1 MIQERRAIRV
11 PVIRAARFVL
21 AHVPDLV
28 MSGSKPRRELAR
40 QGEALRTQLR
50 AHLRSFRDA
59 VAYPPHQVLIG
70 NQVPELLYEFPRPW
84 HMRPMD
90 NAPAVGAAG
99 MIIDQDTFYAWLARA
114 DTANLI
120 VLDDA
125 YAPRIAAG
133 LEGVR
138 VSTRDAAGLARAVS
152 AGAEPFHCDGHDGD
166 VRVAGVVLPG
176 HEEDESLR
184 APVLLEN
191 LAAKVTG
198 ALALRRLRDEV
209 APHEPVDF
217 LLGSGE
223 EAVGD
228 RYQRGGG
235 NLAKAIGELAG
246 VRTPGGADVKAFCA
260 GPVHALILAG
270 ALIAAGVHRRV
281 VVVGGGSLAKLGMK
295 FRGHLTVGY
304 PILEDVLAGMAIDV
318 VADDGRSPELRLD
331 AAMVHRIDDGGAGHH
346 MYGALAQAPLRT
358 LGLRLSDVDRFAVE
372 LHNPDITEPA
382 GSGDVPGTNYTM
394 LAALAAR
401 AGEITREQM
410 PAFVRAHGL
419 PGFSPTQG
427 HIPSAIPYLPH
438 AILGLTEGT
447 MTRVQFIAK
456 GSLFLG
462 RMTGM
467 SDGASVLLERNA
479 QFMRKGVTS

>member
-1 MIQERRAIRV
+1 
-11 PVIRAARFVL
+11 
-21 AHVPDLV
+21 
-28 MSGSKPRRELAR
+28 
-40 QGEALRTQLR
+40 
-50 AHLRSFRDA
+50 
-59 VAYPPHQVLIG
+59 
-70 NQVPELLYEFPRPW
+70 
-84 HMRPMD
+84 MD

-114 DTANLI
+114 DTGNLI

-138 VSTRDAAGLARAVS
+138 VSTRDADGLARAVS

-270 ALIAAGVHRRV
+270 ALIAAGVHRRGAGRA
-281 VVVGGGSLAKLGMK
+281 GGGRW
-295 FRGHLTVGY
+295 RGHARADAGVRACAWATRL
-304 PILEDVLAGMAIDV
+304 LA
-318 VADDGRSPELRLD
+318 
-331 AAMVHRIDDGGAGHH
+331 DGGAHPVGDPVPP
-346 MYGALAQAPLRT
+346 ARDSRT
-358 LGLRLSDVDRFAVE
+358 DRGDDDPRPV
-372 LHNPDITEPA
+372 HRQRQPVPWSHD
-382 GSGDVPGTNYTM
+382 GDVG
-394 LAALAAR
+394 R
-401 AGEITREQM
+401 SKR
-410 PAFVRAHGL
+410 
-419 PGFSPTQG
+419 SPRTQC
-427 HIPSAIPYLPH
+427 AVY
-438 AILGLTEGT
+438 
-447 MTRVQFIAK
+447 AK
-456 GSLFLG
+456 GGDIVIDLKDKLVLALG
-462 RMTGM
+462 DR
-467 SDGASVLLERNA
+467 DGVPVPALEPCAVSAGA
-479 QFMRKGVTS
+479 QVIYSATQCFA

>member
-133 LEGVR
+133 LDGVR

-152 AGAEPFHCDGHDGD
+152 AGAEPFHCDGLDGA
-166 VRVAGVVLPG
+166 VRVAGVVLPAD
-176 HEEDESLR
+176 EEDESLR